1 MPLFSKLATGAVGA
15 IHLYITVLE
24 MFLWDTPRGHRAFKL
39 APDFATKTK
48 VLAANQGLYNGFL
61 AAGLLWGLGHP
72 VEEFAAQIRLFF
84 LGCVGVAGVYGAAT
98 ASRKILSGSDFEAQ
112 DDDSPPKKTSNKR
125 RKVAAASTAS
135 ASSRSVRFD
144 SSLSTSL
151 FAQEAREATKEEAC
165 LPPSRQHSILYH
177 RPLLLDKRV
186 GSQGRKALLSWFD
199 SVCESRSMPWRK
211 AWVDPKTISD
221 PAELRKTLEKRA
233 YEVWISEIMLQ
244 QTRVAVV
251 IDYWSR
257 WMAKWPTIHDLAAAK
272 PEHVL
277 SAWSGLGYYSRATRI
292 HEAAKLA
299 VGDPDMKGLLPS
311 SAKDLEAKIP
321 GVGRYTAGAISCI
334 VFGRP
339 EPMVDGNVL
348 RVLSRQLGLHGNIK
362 TSKAVIDTIWA
373 AADAMVKATS
383 ELDSLDGETSCEPND
398 RPGRWGQALMEL
410 GSTICTPNPNCSQ
423 CPITSTCRVY
433 KEGEFKASKSK
444 GTLKTVADIE
454 DAACILC
461 EPFDDGEGGS
471 DDDSTSDK
479 SRFTGTNKTE
489 ARQSKQ
495 ATLAAFAFTR
505 KPAKDASPSPSPSAT
520 CGAPSK
526 ATMDIIT
533 GHARRFPVKAIKKA
547 VREEETLV
555 CVVRRS
561 DGHYLIHRRPLKG
574 LLAGLWEFPSKLL
587 GPATDSDKGKR
598 VQLATAYVSSLI
610 NGGQRGRKKKTKI
623 SCEGEL
629 GSVPWLFSHI
639 KLTMHVF
646 LFKVGQG
653 AEVAED
659 EEQPRRWVASG
670 DVDAESM
677 GTGMRKCWEMVKN
690 AVEGLGPLS

>member
-15 IHLYITVLE
+15 IHVYIVVLE
-24 MFLWDTPRGHRAFKL
+24 MFLWDTPRGHKAFKL
-39 APDFATKTK
+39 APDFATKTR

-61 AAGLLWGLGHP
+61 AAGLFWGLAQP

-98 ASRKILSGSDFEAQ
+98 ASRKILSGSDFEVQ
-112 DDDSPPKKTSNKR
+112 DDDSRPEKPSRKRPKIAT
-125 RKVAAASTAS
+125 ASTAS
-135 ASSRSVRFD
+135 GSSRPVKFD
-144 SSLSTSL
+144 SSLSRSL
-151 FAQEAREATKEEAC
+151 FAQEARKATKEETC

-177 RPLLLDKRV
+177 RPLLLDEQV
-186 GSQGRKALLSWFD
+186 GSRGRKALLSWFD
-199 SVCESRSMPWRK
+199 SVSQSRSMPWRK

-272 PEHVL
+272 PEDVL

-299 VGDPDMKGLLPS
+299 VGDPDMDGLLPS

-334 VFGRP
+334 VFGRA

-348 RVLSRQLGLHGNIK
+348 RVLSRQLGIHGNIK
-362 TSKAVIDTIWA
+362 TGKAVIDAIWA

-383 ELDSLDGETSCEPND
+383 ELDSVDGETSSEPND

-410 GSTICTPNPNCSQ
+410 GSTICTLNPNCSQ
-423 CPITSTCRVY
+423 CPITATCRVY
-433 KEGEFKASKSK
+433 KEGELKASKSK
-444 GTLKTVADIE
+444 EKPKRIADIE

-461 EPFDDGEGGS
+461 EPFEDGERDS
-471 DDDSTSDK
+471 DDDSTQDK
-479 SRFTGTNKTE
+479 SRSTGTNKIE
-489 ARQSKQ
+489 ARQGKQ

-505 KPAKDASPSPSPSAT
+505 KPAKGASSSSSPSAT
-520 CGAPSK
+520 SAAPSK
-526 ATMDIIT
+526 ATMDTIT
-533 GHARRFPVKAIKKA
+533 AHARRFPVKAIKKA

-555 CVVRRS
+555 CAIRRS
-561 DGHYLIHRRPLKG
+561 DGQYLIHRRPLKG
-574 LLAGLWEFPSKLL
+574 LLAGLWEFPSQLL
-587 GPATDSDKGKR
+587 EQSTKPDKRKR
-598 VQLATAYVSSLI
+598 EQLAMGYVSSLL
-610 NGGQRGRKKKTKI
+610 GGSKGTKKKPTRI
-623 SCEGEL
+623 SCAGEL

-646 LFKVGQG
+646 LFEVGDD
-653 AEVAED
+653 AEVTGD
-659 EEQPRRWVASG
+659 EEQPRRWVAGS

-677 GTGMRKCWEMVKN
+677 GTGMRKCWEMVNN
-690 AVEGLGPLS
+690 ALKEL

>member
-15 IHLYITVLE
+15 IHIYIVVLE
-24 MFLWDTPRGHRAFKL
+24 MFLWDTPRGHKAFKL

-61 AAGLLWGLGHP
+61 AAGLFWGLGHP

-112 DDDSPPKKTSNKR
+112 DDDSTPEQASRKR

-135 ASSRSVRFD
+135 APSRAAKFD
-144 SSLSTSL
+144 SSLSRSL
-151 FAQEAREATKEEAC
+151 FAQEAREATKEQTC
-165 LPPSRQHSILYH
+165 LLPLRQHSILYH
-177 RPLLLDKRV
+177 RPLLLDKQV

-199 SVCESRSMPWRK
+199 SVSHSRSMPWRK
-211 AWVDPKTISD
+211 AWVDPRAISD
-221 PAELRKTLEKRA
+221 PAELRETLEKRA

-272 PEHVL
+272 PEDVL

-299 VGDPDMKGLLPS
+299 VADPDMKGLLPS

-334 VFGRP
+334 VFGHA

-348 RVLSRQLGLHGNIK
+348 RVLSRQLGIYGNIK
-362 TSKAVIDTIWA
+362 TSKCVIDAIWA

-383 ELDSLDGETSCEPND
+383 ELDSVNGETSCEPND

-433 KEGEFKASKSK
+433 KEGELKASKPK
-444 GTLKTVADIE
+444 EKPKRIADIE

-461 EPFDDGEGGS
+461 EPFDDGEKGS
-471 DDDSTSDK
+471 DDDFTQDK
-479 SRFTGTNKTE
+479 NRATGTNKTE

-495 ATLAAFAFTR
+495 TTLAAFAFTR
-505 KPAKDASPSPSPSAT
+505 KAARDASSSSSPSAT
-520 CGAPSK
+520 SGATSK
-526 ATMDIIT
+526 AIMDIIT
-533 GHARRFPVKAIKKA
+533 GHARRFPVKGIKKA

-555 CVVRRS
+555 CAIRRS

-574 LLAGLWEFPSKLL
+574 LLAGLWEFPSQML
-587 GPATDSDKGKR
+587 GPSTKPDKGKR
-598 VQLATAYVSSLI
+598 AQQAMGYVSSLMD
-610 NGGQRGRKKKTKI
+610 GGNRGRKKTTKI

-646 LFKVGQG
+646 LFEVGDD

-659 EEQPRRWVASG
+659 EEQPRRWVADR
-670 DVDAESM
+670 DVDTQSM
-677 GTGMRKCWEMVKN
+677 GTGMRKCWEMVKH
-690 AVEGLGPLS
+690 AVQEL